1 MIEHGLKLITTEQ
14 DYEIDVAPENDV
26 VSEIRTLIKKH
37 NLEAGDKL
45 PSERKLSE
53 KLGVSRNQIR
63 AGIQKLEFYGI
74 IETLPQSGSII
85 TGIGVPSM
93 NTMMKDVLDLD
104 TPDFNALVETRVLIE
119 SQAVQMAAVRCT
131 EESLKQLEMA
141 HQNFVDCI
149 TNGLPSLIED
159 MKFHLAIVKA
169 SENTVLYGLMKIIV
183 PDIIGH
189 FNKEDICDRTQAIKL
204 VSEHTDIVE
213 AIKNKKSD
221 DALEALNLH
230 FAALRKYTKK

>member
-1 MIEHGLKLITTEQ
+1 MIEHGLKLVTTDDTENIVTQ
-14 DYEIDVAPENDV
+14 ENDV
-26 VSEIRTLIKKH
+26 VSEIRALIKKH

-93 NTMMKDVLDLD
+93 NTMMNDVLDLE
-104 TPDFNALVETRVLIE
+104 TPDFNALVETRVIIE
-119 SQAVQMAAVRCT
+119 SKAVQLAASRCT
-131 EESLKQLEMA
+131 PESLKKLEIA

-169 SENTVLYGLMKIIV
+169 SENSVLYGLMKIIV

-204 VSEHTDIVE
+204 ISEHTEIIE

-221 DALEALNLH
+221 DALEALNTH
-230 FAALRKYTKK
+230 FIALRKYTIK

>member
-1 MIEHGLKLITTEQ
+1 MIEHGLKLVTTDDTENIVTQ
-14 DYEIDVAPENDV
+14 ENDV
-26 VSEIRTLIKKH
+26 VSEIRALIKKH

-119 SQAVQMAAVRCT
+119 SQAVQMAATRCT

-159 MKFHLAIVKA
+159 MKFPLVLLKA
-169 SENTVLYGLMKIIV
+169 SENSVLYGLMKIIV

-189 FNKEDICDRTQAIKL
+189 FYKEDVCDRTQAVKL
-204 VSEHTDIVE
+204 ISEHTDIIE
-213 AIKNKKSD
+213 AIKNKTSD
-221 DALEALNLH
+221 DALEALNTH
-230 FAALRKYTKK
+230 FITLQKYTIK